1 MDKNEII
8 HALQG
13 LIREENETERDVYY
27 NEGIIDAIKKVEA
40 LALRKQN

>member
-1 MDKNEII
+1 MDKDEVIQ
-8 HALQG
+8 ALRG
-13 LIREENETERDVYY
+13 LIREENATERDIYY